1 MTSRTHEIR
10 SIRSDEWRQVK
21 ELRLDALRDPV
32 AHLAFLETYE
42 DAVAKADDFW
52 RDRASGAALG
62 TTERQQIVAVG
73 EDGAWAGSVTV
84 LVEEAGVPDVFG
96 TVPEHRQGHL
106 VGVFVRPEYRGSA
119 AGVTRGLFDAALA
132 WSWEAG
138 LERVRLFVHEKN
150 GRAEAFYRKA
160 GFLPTGG
167 TAPVPGGT
175 GELELEFVIGRDSG
189 GDSSGD
195 SGRDFSQG

>member
-1 MTSRTHEIR
+1 MDSKTHVMR

-42 DAVAKADDFW
+42 KAVAEPDGFW
-52 RDRASGAALG
+52 QDRASGAAVG
-62 TTERQQIVAVG
+62 ATARQQIVAVG
-73 EDGAWAGSVTV
+73 GDGVWAGSVTV
-84 LVEEAGVPDVFG
+84 LVEQAGVPDAFG
-96 TVPEHRQGHL
+96 EVPERSQAHL
-106 VGVFVRPEYRGSA
+106 VGVYVRPEYRGSE
-119 AGVTRGLFDAALA
+119 AGVTLGLFDAALA

-160 GFLPTGG
+160 GFLPTGE
-167 TAPVPGGT
+167 TTPMPGDT
-175 GELELEFVIGRDSG
+175 GQLELEFAITRG
-189 GDSSGD
+189 
-195 SGRDFSQG
+195 

>member
-1 MTSRTHEIR
+1 MTSMTHEIR

-21 ELRLDALRDPV
+21 ELRLVALQDPV

-42 DAVAKADDFW
+42 DAVSKADGFW
-52 RDRASGAALG
+52 QDRAEGAALG
-62 TTERQQIVAVG
+62 ATARQQFVAVA
-73 EDGAWAGSVTV
+73 EDGVWAGSVTV
-84 LVEEAGVPDVFG
+84 LVEEGGVPDVFG
-96 TVPEHRQGHL
+96 VVPERSQGHV

-150 GRAEAFYRKA
+150 SRAEAFYRKA
-160 GFLPTGG
+160 GFRPTGE
-167 TAPVPGGT
+167 TTPMPGDT
-175 GELELEFVIGRDSG
+175 GELELEFEITRG
-189 GDSSGD
+189 
-195 SGRDFSQG
+195 

>member
-1 MTSRTHEIR
+1 MSPAVRAYYGDGMNSDAFVIR

-42 DAVAKADDFW
+42 DAVSKSDGFW
-52 RDRASGAALG
+52 QERASGAAVDATG
-62 TTERQQIVAVG
+62 RQQIVAVG
-73 EDGAWAGSVTV
+73 EDGVWAGSVIV
-84 LVEEAGVPDVFG
+84 LVEEAGVQDVFG
-96 TVPEHRQGHL
+96 EVPERSQGHL
-106 VGVFVRPEYRGSA
+106 VGVYVRPEYRGSR

-132 WSWEAG
+132 WSWKAG

-160 GFLPTGG
+160 GFLPTGE
-167 TAPVPGGT
+167 TTPMPGDT
-175 GELELEFVIGRDSG
+175 GELELEFVITRG
-189 GDSSGD
+189 
-195 SGRDFSQG
+195 